1 MSNGI
6 IVHLDDDAKKIL
18 EPSKVYFDQTQI
30 DMELIQCQNEKDF
43 LAIVDERMSEIRV
56 LIFDLLSS
64 DTDKELLSPEGAH
77 FLTHIKTS
85 FANYNVPI
93 FIYSGYITAEIS
105 SQFKNYGNVYIVDKA
120 QYGFDYITKK
130 IELFLESG
138 FLEVFSP
145 NGIIDKIKVDLHRT
159 FISQFKSNEELE
171 STIQLII
178 DNSNGQ
184 HKDRT
189 KTVFTRIAI
198 RTLLHEMIS
207 PSFEGE
213 NPSEKKLALTE
224 HYIRR
229 INNDIEVFTGDVF
242 VSKTNPKDAI
252 LILTPRC
259 NVLRTE
265 EYLVCPIDLDD
276 FPNKTTGAD
285 ARKKIALAAQG
296 DPKYSGYNRHLPP
309 SPIFSG
315 GQILIAKYRIIPK
328 GEIESYRR
336 VVSLSDELTNE
347 ILGKFGAYFFRTG
360 ITPWDQNEML
370 AHLQQN

>member
-6 IVHLDDDAKKIL
+6 IVHLDDDVKNIL
-18 EPSKVYFDQTQI
+18 EPSKAYFDQI
-30 DMELIQCQNEKDF
+30 HINMELVQCQNENEF
-43 LAIVDERMSEIRV
+43 LAIVSERMHEIRV

-64 DTDKELLSPEGAH
+64 DTDRDLISPEEAH
-77 FLTHIKTS
+77 FLTHIKES

-93 FIYSGYITAEIS
+93 FIYSGYVIEEIS
-105 SQFKNYGNVYIVDKA
+105 SQFQDYGNVYIVDKGK
-120 QYGFDYITKK
+120 YGFEYITEK
-130 IELFLESG
+130 IRLFLESG

-145 NGIIDKIKVDLHRT
+145 DGIIDKIKADLHRT

-178 DNSNGQ
+178 SNSDGQ

-207 PSFEGE
+207 PSFDGE
-213 NPSEKKLALTE
+213 NLSEKNLALTE

-229 INNDIEVFTGDVF
+229 INNDIAVFTGDIF
-242 VSKTNPKDAI
+242 VSKTNPKDAMI
-252 LILTPRC
+252 ILTPRC
-259 NVLRTE
+259 NVMRTE

-276 FPNKTTGAD
+276 FPKKTTGSD

-328 GEIESYRR
+328 AEIENYHR
-336 VVSLSDELTNE
+336 VLSLSDELTNE

-360 ITPWDQNEML
+360 ITPWDQNEMI

>member
-18 EPSKVYFDQTQI
+18 GPSKEYFDQTHI
-30 DMELIQCQNEKDF
+30 DMELIQCQNEKEF
-43 LAIVDERMSEIRV
+43 LDIVSERMSDVRV

-64 DTDKELLSPEGAH
+64 DTDRELLKPEEAH
-77 FLTHIKTS
+77 FLTHIKDS
-85 FANYNVPI
+85 FAKYNVPI
-93 FIYSGYITAEIS
+93 FIYSGYIMEEII
-105 SQFKNYGNVYIVDKA
+105 SQFKEYGNVYIVDKA
-120 QYGFDYITKK
+120 QHGFDYITNK

-145 NGIIDKIKVDLHRT
+145 DGIIDKIKADLHRT
-159 FISQFKSNEELE
+159 FISQFKSNKELE

-178 DNSNGQ
+178 DNSDGQ

-207 PSFEGE
+207 PSFDGE

-229 INNDIEVFTGDVF
+229 INNEIVVFTGDIF
-242 VSKTNPKDAI
+242 VSNTNPKDVMI
-252 LILTPRC
+252 ILTPRC
-259 NVLRTE
+259 NIMRTT
-265 EYLVCPIDLDD
+265 EYLVCPIDLND
-276 FPNKTTGAD
+276 FPKKTVGGD
-285 ARKKIALAAQG
+285 AKKKIGLAAQG

-315 GQILIAKYRIIPK
+315 GQILIAKYKIIK
-328 GEIESYRR
+328 KAEIDNYHRE
-336 VVSLSDELTNE
+336 VSLSDELTNE

-360 ITPWDQNEML
+360 ITPWDQSEMI